1 MHHGNYFL
9 DKAIQKLDKNERDD
23 LFDLKD
29 KASSIGQMKSII
41 QEKNIEEE
49 KNKLDKRSDYFMEE
63 ILEDG
68 VVKELWVSRKKP
80 KRIMRATLKTKWFPV
95 SATINE

>member
-1 MHHGNYFL
+1 
-9 DKAIQKLDKNERDD
+9 
-23 LFDLKD
+23 
-29 KASSIGQMKSII
+29 
-41 QEKNIEEE
+41 

-63 ILEDG
+63 ILADG